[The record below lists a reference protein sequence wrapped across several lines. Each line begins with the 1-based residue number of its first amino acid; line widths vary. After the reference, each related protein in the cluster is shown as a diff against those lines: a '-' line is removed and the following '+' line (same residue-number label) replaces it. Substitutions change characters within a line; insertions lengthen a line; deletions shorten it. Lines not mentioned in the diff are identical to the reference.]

1 MKNITTSPLPF
12 IGRILL
18 AAIFI
23 LSGLG
28 KLADPNGTIGYIAS
42 AGLPLPMLAYVVAL
56 AVEVGGGVLLLLGFQ
71 ARIAALVLAG
81 FTLLAGFGFHLNFA
95 DQNQMVHFLKNL
107 AIAGGLLQV
116 FVYGPGTFSLDSR
129 RLAA

>member
-18 AAIFI
+18 AAIFL

-56 AVEVGGGVLLLLGFQ
+56 AVEVPT
-71 ARIAALVLAG
+71 A
-81 FTLLAGFGFHLNFA
+81 
-95 DQNQMVHFLKNL
+95 
-107 AIAGGLLQV
+107 
-116 FVYGPGTFSLDSR
+116 
-129 RLAA
+129 